1 MHSPRKRTSFSSRRS
16 GPLAASV
23 ASAILVL
30 LAGCSSSP
38 VYYHKSPLRHVV
50 VLDKRE
56 ISVLQLDEDRWE
68 AYGGKQGGLF
78 ASDMEAQRKRQ
89 IEAIEKVSGC
99 KVTTAVYPPGQ
110 SEELLL
116 LQAIVD
122 CSARLG
128 G

>member
-1 MHSPRKRTSFSSRRS
+1 MHRPHTRMSTPKHRATLQAAAICV
-16 GPLAASV
+16 LAA
-23 ASAILVL
+23 L
-30 LAGCSSSP
+30 LAGCQGSP

-56 ISVLQLDEDRWE
+56 ISVLQLDDNRWE

-78 ASDMEAQRKRQ
+78 TTDMEVQRNRQ
-89 IEAIEKVSGC
+89 IQAIEKVSGC
-99 KVTTAVYPPGQ
+99 KVTTAVYPPDQ
-110 SEELLL
+110 SDEHLLM
-116 LQAIVD
+116 QAVVD

>member
-1 MHSPRKRTSFSSRRS
+1 MHRPRTRTSAPKHRAT
-16 GPLAASV
+16 LQAAAICALV
-23 ASAILVL
+23 AL
-30 LAGCSSSP
+30 LAGCQGSP

-56 ISVLQLDEDRWE
+56 ISVLQLDDNRWE

-78 ASDMEAQRKRQ
+78 TTDMEVQRNRQ
-89 IEAIEKVSGC
+89 IQAIEKVSGC
-99 KVTTAVYPPGQ
+99 KVTTAVYPPDQ
-110 SEELLL
+110 SDEHLLM
-116 LQAIVD
+116 QAVVD

>member
-1 MHSPRKRTSFSSRRS
+1 MHRPRTRTPAQTHR
-16 GPLAASV
+16 PTLQAAAICALV
-23 ASAILVL
+23 AL
-30 LAGCSSSP
+30 LAGCQASP

-56 ISVLQLDEDRWE
+56 ISVLQLDDNRWE

-78 ASDMEAQRKRQ
+78 SSDMDLQRNRQ

-99 KVTTAVYPPGQ
+99 KVTTAVYPPDQ
-110 SEELLL
+110 SDEHLL
-116 LQAIVD
+116 LQAVVD

>member
-1 MHSPRKRTSFSSRRS
+1 MVRPRTRACAPMRCPPT
-16 GPLAASV
+16 LVVAAC
-23 ASAILVL
+23 ILVAA
-30 LAGCSSSP
+30 LAGCQGSP

-56 ISVLQLDEDRWE
+56 ISVLQLDDNRWE

-78 ASDMEAQRKRQ
+78 ASDMEAQRNRQ
-89 IEAIEKVSGC
+89 IQAIEKVSGC
-99 KVTTAVYPPGQ
+99 KVTTAVYPPDQ
-110 SEELLL
+110 SDEHLLM
-116 LQAIVD
+116 QAVVD

>member
-1 MHSPRKRTSFSSRRS
+1 MHRPRMRTPAQKYR
-16 GPLAASV
+16 PTLQAAAICALAA
-23 ASAILVL
+23 L
-30 LAGCSSSP
+30 LAGCQGSP

-56 ISVLQLDEDRWE
+56 ISVLPLDDNRWE

-78 ASDMEAQRKRQ
+78 ASDMEAQRNRQ
-89 IEAIEKVSGC
+89 IQAIEKVSGC
-99 KVTTAVYPPGQ
+99 KVTTAVYPPDQ
-110 SEELLL
+110 SDEHLLM
-116 LQAIVD
+116 QAVVD

>member
-1 MHSPRKRTSFSSRRS
+1 MLRPRTRAPAASHRNHV
-16 GPLAASV
+16 LAAACCLV
-23 ASAILVL
+23 AAS
-30 LAGCSSSP
+30 LAGCQSSP

-56 ISVLQLDEDRWE
+56 ISVLQLDDNRWE
-68 AYGGKQGGLF
+68 AYGGKQGGF
-78 ASDMEAQRKRQ
+78 TPDPDAQRNRQ

-99 KVTTAVYPPGQ
+99 KVTNAVYPPDQG
-110 SEELLL
+110 EDRLL
-116 LQAIVD
+116 LQAAVD

>member
-1 MHSPRKRTSFSSRRS
+1 MHRPRTRTSAPKHRAT
-16 GPLAASV
+16 LQAAAICALV
-23 ASAILVL
+23 AL
-30 LAGCSSSP
+30 LAGCQGSP

-56 ISVLQLDEDRWE
+56 ISVLQLDDNRWE

-78 ASDMEAQRKRQ
+78 SSDMDLQRNRQ
-89 IEAIEKVSGC
+89 IQAIEKVSGC
-99 KVTTAVYPPGQ
+99 KVTTAVYPPDQ
-110 SEELLL
+110 SDEHLL
-116 LQAIVD
+116 LQAVVD

>member
-1 MHSPRKRTSFSSRRS
+1 MVRPRTRAFAAMRCPTTLVIAACA
-16 GPLAASV
+16 LAAS
-23 ASAILVL
+23 
-30 LAGCSSSP
+30 LAGCQSSP

-56 ISVLQLDEDRWE
+56 ISVLQLDDNRWE

-78 ASDMEAQRKRQ
+78 SSDMEAQRNRQ
-89 IEAIEKVSGC
+89 IQAIEKVSGC
-99 KVTTAVYPPGQ
+99 KVTTSVYPPDQ
-110 SEELLL
+110 SDEHLLM
-116 LQAIVD
+116 QAVVD